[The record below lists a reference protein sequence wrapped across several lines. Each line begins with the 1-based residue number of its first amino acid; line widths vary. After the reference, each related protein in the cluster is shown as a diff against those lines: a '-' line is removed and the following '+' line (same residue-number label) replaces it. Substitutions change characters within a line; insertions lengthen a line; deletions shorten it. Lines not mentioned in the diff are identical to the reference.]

1 MLTLSDSFVPCMLIV
16 EQFDLLIANI
26 K

>member
-16 EQFDLLIANI
+16 ELFDLLIANI